1 MVFQVNGESL
11 LGARHKHAVNV
22 IESLRGDVRFL
33 VCDGYCD
40 AVVPPQSP
48 SATVDHGR
56 GFVVQGHS
64 VVTTEERQDHDTV
77 TEEVSQGQ
85 GRVVQGHELESD
97 INQGHGSVFQGHE
110 VGHSQGPVV
119 RGQDKVVQG
128 QGPVLQGQDSE
139 SSRGSQ
145 GHGLQF
151 QGHEMSSDEIDQ
163 DQGPLV
169 QSQDKIVQGQG
180 LVFEGYSKVVDASE
194 PTVSD
199 HHRERARQRRLARYC
214 IQSYS
219 TSCSSV

>member
-1 MVFQVNGESL
+1 MVFQVNSESL
-11 LGARHKHAVNV
+11 LGARHKHAVSI

-33 VCDGYCD
+33 VCDGYSD
-40 AVVPPQSP
+40 AVVPPQSQ
-48 SATVDHGR
+48 STTVDQCR

-64 VVTTEERQDHDTV
+64 VVTKDEHQDHDVV

-85 GRVVQGHELESD
+85 GPVVQGQDLESD
-97 INQGHGSVFQGHE
+97 INQGHGF
-110 VGHSQGPVV
+110 
-119 RGQDKVVQG
+119 
-128 QGPVLQGQDSE
+128 
-139 SSRGSQ
+139 
-145 GHGLQF
+145 QF

-163 DQGPLV
+163 RQGPLV
-169 QSQDKIVQGQG
+169 QSQDKVIQCQVPVVQGHELEPDISQGHGSMFQGHEVDQSQDKVVQGQG

-214 IQSYS
+214 LQSYS